1 MIGDAP
7 QLVLAHAKVNLTL
20 NVLARDDSGFHQLE
34 TLFCA
39 LELADE
45 IQLAAASQGVHLTV
59 AAPPEGDVPPPDLG
73 PIERNLARRAAELFF
88 RAADIEPAVRIR
100 LTKRIPAGGGLGGG
114 SSDAAAVLNALNRLY
129 RQPIPRP
136 RLLELAGQL
145 GSDVPFFLAG
155 SALAIAWGRGNR
167 LLPLPP
173 LPSAPVLLAVPP
185 VRIDTGEA
193 YAALAEAR
201 GHRFGPPAAIV
212 HPGVRR
218 WDDAA
223 SLASNDFEGIV
234 FRRFP
239 LLGDL
244 RRAMSE
250 QGAIMA
256 RMSGSGSTI
265 FGVFDDA
272 GAAESARASLAAS
285 FVETEFLLTRTLTY
299 HEE

>member
-1 MIGDAP
+1 
-7 QLVLAHAKVNLTL
+7 VLK
-20 NVLARDDSGFHQLE
+20 
-34 TLFCA
+34 
-39 LELADE
+39 
-45 IQLAAASQGVHLTV
+45 
-59 AAPPEGDVPPPDLG
+59 
-73 PIERNLARRAAELFF
+73 
-88 RAADIEPAVRIR
+88 
-100 LTKRIPAGGGLGGG
+100 
-114 SSDAAAVLNALNRLY
+114 ALNRVHRNPL
-129 RQPIPRP
+129 PRA

-155 SALAIAWGRGNR
+155 SALAIAWGRGTR

-185 VRIDTGEA
+185 VHVDTAEA

-201 GHRFGPPAAIV
+201 GHGFGPPPAIV

-223 SLASNDFEGIV
+223 SLASNDFESIV
-234 FRRFP
+234 FRQLP
-239 LLGDL
+239 LLADL
-244 RRAMSE
+244 RSAMSG

-272 GAAESARASLAAS
+272 GAAEAARAALSAS
-285 FVETEFLLTRTLTY
+285 FSETDFLLTRTLTY